1 MPYNYDYLLLLT
13 LQGGDDLLA
22 GGWPHDVAAFR
33 NLGEGVVTIAGV
45 TVVTAVATVATVIV
59 IVLIVVVFF
68 LVLIVILLLAL
79 GVRTTEARMIEA
91 PDHGLL
97 LLVVLVGVG
106 VAQVFLW
113 CLLFFFLAP
122 GRASSPS
129 PSGWAGKSSSS
140 KPPAKYSSSSSEN
153 SYFDGFD
160 GSARFFPLP
169 PAMVLMRGRKAL
181 VVKGDIC
188 DWQWKHDERMDSSP
202 DYIMA
207 AVPLHLL
214 CGTDEGET
222 LCIPDGHVSA
232 YLSA

>member
-45 TVVTAVATVATVIV
+45 TVVTTVATVATVII

-113 CLLFFFLAP
+113 CLLFSGGCVATGEKGKPRDLAIW
-122 GRASSPS
+122 R
-129 PSGWAGKSSSS
+129 
-140 KPPAKYSSSSSEN
+140 YSS
-153 SYFDGFD
+153 
-160 GSARFFPLP
+160 FFSLD
-169 PAMVLMRGRKAL
+169 LGR
-181 VVKGDIC
+181 
-188 DWQWKHDERMDSSP
+188 
-202 DYIMA
+202 
-207 AVPLHLL
+207 
-214 CGTDEGET
+214 
-222 LCIPDGHVSA
+222 
-232 YLSA
+232 